1 MLIIILPL
9 ALIIDVDDNGQPRR
23 GRRSLVIVVGRFRKK
38 KTTRSCSLSPFVL
51 CANSI
56 LIGVDS

>member
-38 KTTRSCSLSPFVL
+38 TTRSFALSPFVL